1 VEIGD
6 GGRSSPAIPGHA
18 TALEVHGISKTF
30 VKGQPVLDSLDLRV
44 GAGEIHGLLGQ
55 NGSGKSTFVK
65 ILSGYHSP
73 DHGGRLFVAGEEVHF
88 PMTPRKRRESGLS
101 FVQQDLGLL
110 DELSIQDNVRVGRY
124 TRGIFRNVRVNVD
137 RVATIELLADFGLEY
152 DPSTPVG
159 KLSAAEKVILGIAR
173 AVDQVN
179 DSDTGVIVLDEPT
192 AALGREGVR
201 RIFTAL
207 HVAAKKGLGVLF
219 ISHRIDEIFDLTD
232 RITVLRDGRVV
243 GRVQTSE
250 ALQDDLVEM
259 IVGDRISTLYPSRDT
274 ALGNKPPR
282 VQVTDLVFE
291 TLSGVTFEGYP
302 GEILG
307 LTGLQGSGFA
317 DVPIALSASPDLVK
331 GKLSI
336 DGNSLDLAAAGIAE
350 RSKIGLA
357 VVPADRKES
366 GAAQELRV
374 RENVSLPRISDFF
387 RKGMLRYHYESI
399 DTQAVL
405 EEFLVVPL
413 NGEALMSSL
422 SGGNQQKSVL
432 AKWVKTSPLVLVL
445 AEPTQGVDIGAR
457 HDIFR
462 LLRSLADQGM
472 TLLIA
477 SNEYEDLA
485 NLCDRVLVFVNGEV
499 KTELVGDDL
508 KEELILRSSY
518 G

>member
-1 VEIGD
+1 
-6 GGRSSPAIPGHA
+6 
-18 TALEVHGISKTF
+18 
-30 VKGQPVLDSLDLRV
+30 
-44 GAGEIHGLLGQ
+44 
-55 NGSGKSTFVK
+55 
-65 ILSGYHSP
+65 
-73 DHGGRLFVAGEEVHF
+73 
-88 PMTPRKRRESGLS
+88 M
-101 FVQQDLGLL
+101 
-110 DELSIQDNVRVGRY
+110 
-124 TRGIFRNVRVNVD
+124 
-137 RVATIELLADFGLEY
+137 
-152 DPSTPVG
+152 
-159 KLSAAEKVILGIAR
+159 
-173 AVDQVN
+173 
-179 DSDTGVIVLDEPT
+179 
-192 AALGREGVR
+192 
-201 RIFTAL
+201 
-207 HVAAKKGLGVLF
+207 
-219 ISHRIDEIFDLTD
+219 
-232 RITVLRDGRVV
+232 
-243 GRVQTSE
+243 
-250 ALQDDLVEM
+250 
-259 IVGDRISTLYPSRDT
+259 
-274 ALGNKPPR
+274 
-282 VQVTDLVFE
+282 
-291 TLSGVTFEGYP
+291 
-302 GEILG
+302 
-307 LTGLQGSGFA
+307 
-317 DVPIALSASPDLVK
+317 
-331 GKLSI
+331 
-336 DGNSLDLAAAGIAE
+336 
-350 RSKIGLA
+350 
-357 VVPADRKES
+357 VPADRKES